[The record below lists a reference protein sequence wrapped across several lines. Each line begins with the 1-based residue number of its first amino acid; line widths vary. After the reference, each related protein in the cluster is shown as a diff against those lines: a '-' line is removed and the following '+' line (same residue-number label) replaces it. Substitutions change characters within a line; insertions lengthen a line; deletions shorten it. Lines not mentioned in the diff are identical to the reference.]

1 VFKFII
7 LSIIGFYIL
16 FKVVGFLFR
25 LLISASANNLRSY
38 QQSQQYQQQQA
49 NSSNHKKAAPNSNV
63 NIDYIPDDRSKTEFK
78 GGDYVD
84 YEEVK

>member
-25 LLISASANNLRSY
+25 LLISTSVNNMRSY
-38 QQSQQYQQQQA
+38 QQSQQYQQQA
-49 NSSNHKKAAPNSNV
+49 GNGSHKRAAPNSNV
-63 NIDYIPDDRSKTEFK
+63 NIDYIPEDKSKAEFK

-84 YEEVK
+84 YEEVR

>member
-25 LLISASANNLRSY
+25 LLISTSVNNVRSY
-38 QQSQQYQQQQA
+38 QQSQQYQQQSG
-49 NSSNHKKAAPNSNV
+49 NGSYKRPAPDSNV
-63 NIDYIPDDRSKTEFK
+63 NIDYIPEDKSKSEFK